1 MTNQKEKRKVPELR
15 FPEFSG
21 EWEEKK
27 LNNFMYFNNGI
38 NASKESYGSGK
49 KFINVLDVLNKDF
62 ITYDNIIGKVSVSEK
77 LEALNKVEYGD
88 ALFLR
93 SSETR
98 IDVGKANIYLDKD
111 KSALFGGFIIRG
123 KKISDYSPLFM
134 KYLLNNQSTRQQISS
149 KAGGSTRFNVSQSI
163 LNDIEIIIPSI
174 NEQQKIGEF
183 FSKLDRQIELEEKKL
198 ALLEEQK
205 KGYMQKIFSQEL
217 RFKDENGEEYPEWE
231 ITKLSD
237 LYYKGKAGGTPKSN
251 ESRYYNGNINF
262 LSVKDITTQGMYIEN
277 TEKTITEAGL
287 ENSSAWIV
295 PVNSICYSMYA
306 SVGFLSIN
314 KIPLATSQ
322 AIFSMIFKDIELT
335 KYIYYYLLYFQ
346 SLGKIE
352 KLVGT
357 GTQSNLSSKIM
368 ANIEILVPI
377 NDEYIKINILMD
389 KYYKRIEFS
398 KNKINLLK
406 QRISY
411 LNNNLF
417 I

>member
-27 LNNFMYFNNGI
+27 LSEITKINQGLQIPIADRKLEYKEGYHFYITNEFLKSNSKYKYYIENPPVNVIANKEDILMTRTGNTGKVITDVEGAFHNNFFKIKYDIKSISKLFLYEILRSPKINNKFLRLAG
-38 NASKESYGSGK
+38 AST
-49 KFINVLDVLNKDF
+49 IPDLNHKDF
-62 ITYDNIIGKVSVSEK
+62 YRVKINIPK
-77 LEALNKVEYGD
+77 
-88 ALFLR
+88 
-93 SSETR
+93 
-98 IDVGKANIYLDKD
+98 
-111 KSALFGGFIIRG
+111 
-123 KKISDYSPLFM
+123 
-134 KYLLNNQSTRQQISS
+134 
-149 KAGGSTRFNVSQSI
+149 
-163 LNDIEIIIPSI
+163 I

-217 RFKDENGEEYPEWE
+217 RFKDEDGEEYPEWK
-231 ITKLSD
+231 IIKLSD
-237 LYYKGKAGGTPKSN
+237 LYNIGKAGGTPKSN
-251 ESRYYNGNINF
+251 ESRYYNGKINF
-262 LSVKDITTQGMYIEN
+262 LSVKDITTQGMYIQY
-277 TEKTITEAGL
+277 TEKKITEAGL

-322 AIFSMIFKDIELT
+322 AIFSMNFKDNELT

-346 SLGKIE
+346 TLGEIE

-368 ANIEILVPI
+368 GNMEILVPI
-377 NDEYIKINILMD
+377 KDEYLKINSLLD
-389 KYYKRIEFS
+389 KYY
-398 KNKINLLK
+398 NKIKVLKYKIELLK
-406 QRISY
+406 KMRASLY
-411 LNNNLF
+411 NKVF